1 MGLTLIR
8 KSPAG
13 ARVNSPHIALVLAG
27 GAVTGGAF
35 KVGGLLALDDF
46 LVDRKITDLDT
57 YVGLSAGA
65 FLAVTLAAGISPEEM
80 VKVLDGSSRR
90 FDQLRPL
97 DFYRPNVSEFVARPL
112 SFAYA
117 VASFV
122 PGVLLDAVRGV
133 PELATALLPAL
144 RSFAA
149 EPSYANA
156 ERVVQSWVD
165 QLAPTRKLP
174 ALAELLPSGLFE
186 NSGLERWLRRNL
198 ARIDLP
204 NDFSGFET
212 ARGRQLY
219 LTACNLDSAERVV
232 FGADECSDLTITEAV
247 QASTALPLFYR
258 PPRVGGADYVDG
270 GVRHTANIDVA
281 IDKGAD
287 LVICYNPFRPFN
299 NRTEALRDAASD
311 DRYLKDRGLPVV
323 LNQVFRTLLHSRLT
337 IGLERYARDER
348 FRGDIVLIEPEET
361 DADFFAVNPMA
372 FWHRAES
379 IRHGFESVHRTL
391 TENFS
396 ELAPLLADYGLAL
409 DPGTARRRAAELRQE
424 KGWEPA
430 LEAEGSDSDAT
441 HIRLVEPDDPA
452 PAIKQ
457 RS

>member
-13 ARVNSPHIALVLAG
+13 VRVESPHIALVLAG

-97 DFYRPNVSEFVARPL
+97 DFYRPNFSEFMGRPL

-133 PELATALLPAL
+133 PDLAGALLPAL

-149 EPSYANA
+149 DPTYANA
-156 ERVVQSWVD
+156 EHVVESWVD
-165 QLAPTRKLP
+165 QLAPTRRLP
-174 ALAELLPSGLFE
+174 ALAELLPSGLFD
-186 NSGLERWLRRNL
+186 NSGLERWLSRNL

-204 NDFSGFET
+204 NDFPGFHA
-212 ARGRQLY
+212 ARGRKLY
-219 LTACNLDSAERVV
+219 LTACDLDSAERVV
-232 FGADECSDLTITEAV
+232 FGADERCDLSITEAV

-287 LVICYNPFRPFN
+287 LIICYNPFRPFN
-299 NRTEALRDAASD
+299 NRTEALRDAVSE

-337 IGLERYARDER
+337 LGLEHYARDER

-361 DADFFAVNPMA
+361 DADFFAVNPLA
-372 FWHRAES
+372 FWRRAES

-391 TENFS
+391 SANLP
-396 ELAPLLADYGLAL
+396 ELAPLLADYGLTL
-409 DPGTARRRAAELRQE
+409 DPRTARRRAAQLRRQ
-424 KGWEPA
+424 KGWDPGIHLVATREP
-430 LEAEGSDSDAT
+430 ESKNK
-441 HIRLVEPDDPA
+441 R
-452 PAIKQ
+452 
-457 RS
+457 RSRS